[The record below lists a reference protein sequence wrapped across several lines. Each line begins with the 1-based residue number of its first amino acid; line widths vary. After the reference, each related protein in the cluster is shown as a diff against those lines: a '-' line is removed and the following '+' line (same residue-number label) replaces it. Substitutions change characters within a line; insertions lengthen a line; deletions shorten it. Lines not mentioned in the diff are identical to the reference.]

1 MVLLESQTWIS
12 ESVKYDWVDT
22 VARYCDGNINA
33 FSTQLSATV
42 GIAYALCGLFAVVYV
57 ANIVWKSWISGGQ
70 IDLYKCLKPFVI
82 GVLIM
87 NFNLVVGFID
97 VVMGAMNKGAQVFN
111 QVQTTRSA
119 SQNESAYE
127 YIGSFGFFG
136 LEDKYEDERKAALGE
151 ETLSQNTSDNEEGAS
166 QESDSWA
173 FSTMAGGIGKIV
185 DVILTPAHFVEL
197 ILADAISCIIS
208 FLTSIM
214 CCVVLLTSFISR
226 CVLIFF
232 GPFIFSLSLVKGF
245 DHGIYSWCK
254 RYVTFSMYP
263 IIMNVINGVLM
274 GLSTM
279 LMTSMKDFYVGGIDA
294 IFLWRIIMCIIGICM
309 MANVGKLAATIMDVT
324 TEGME
329 KGMMSAS
336 GFIMKQGKDAKQAM
350 VGKLGSGTG
359 QASQLAGGAAAG
371 MATGGAATV
380 AQLAAGAAQK
390 TGEAVGKG
398 ASDSNYKGGG
408 DKA

>member
-1 MVLLESQTWIS
+1 MVLLEAQTWIS
-12 ESVKYDWVDT
+12 ESVKYDWVDK

-70 IDLYKCLKPFVI
+70 IDLYKCLKPFAI
-82 GVLIM
+82 GICIM

-97 VVMGAMNKGAQVFN
+97 IVMGAMNKGAQVFN
-111 QVQTTRSA
+111 EVQTTRSA

-136 LEDKYEDERKAALGE
+136 LEDKYEDERKAAMGE
-151 ETLSQNTSDNEEGAS
+151 ESMSQNSGEEEGAS
-166 QESDSWA
+166 QESDSFA
-173 FSTMAGGIGKIV
+173 LSTIAGGIGKIV
-185 DVILTPAHFVEL
+185 DVILSPMHLVEL
-197 ILADAISCIIS
+197 MLADTLACLMA
-208 FLTSIM
+208 FLTSIV

-245 DHGIYSWCK
+245 DHGIYSWIK

-279 LMTSMKDFYVGGIDA
+279 LMTSMKDFYFGGIDA
-294 IFLWRIIMCIIGICM
+294 ICLWRVIMCVIGICM
-309 MANVGKLAATIMDVT
+309 MANVGKLAATVMDVS

-329 KGMMSAS
+329 KGMAAASA
-336 GFIMKQGKDAKQAM
+336 FMMKQGKDAKQAM

-359 QASQLAGGAAAG
+359 QASQMAGGAAAG

-380 AQLAAGAAQK
+380 AQLSAGAAQK